1 MQELTHWKRAWC
13 WERLKAGGKGDGR
26 GWDGWNASLTRCTW
40 ALASSRSWWW
50 TGRPGR
56 LHSMGSQRIWHNWT
70 TEMNWTC
77 MAGGL
82 VAMSCATLR
91 PHGEQPSRLL
101 FPWIFQARILEWV
114 AIPFSRRSP
123 RGSNLDFLHCKWILY
138 QLSHIREALY
148 LHTKHI

>member
-56 LHSMGSQRIWHNWT
+56 LHSMGSQRIWHDWT
-70 TEMNWTC
+70 TELN
-77 MAGGL
+77 L
-82 VAMSCATLR
+82 
-91 PHGEQPSRLL
+91 HG
-101 FPWIFQARILEWV
+101 WW
-114 AIPFSRRSP
+114 FSRYVLCNSATPWRAALQAPLSMDFP
-123 RGSNLDFLHCKWILY
+123 GKNTGVGSHSLLQEIPTQGSNLDFLHCKWILY